1 MGNADV
7 VRFGLNVV
15 VGNSGVIVD
24 VDVVL
29 VELKERRKEN
39 FELKKTNR
47 NKDCSIL
54 RKYSL
59 NNNLRGGCRGCSCGR
74 SRSSSFGEM
83 WWVLLHF
90 DVF

>member
-29 VELKERRKEN
+29 VELKEGRKEI
-39 FELKKTNR
+39 FEKRRRQIKL
-47 NKDCSIL
+47 
-54 RKYSL
+54 
-59 NNNLRGGCRGCSCGR
+59 
-74 SRSSSFGEM
+74 
-83 WWVLLHF
+83 
-90 DVF
+90 

>member
-15 VGNSGVIVD
+15 VGNSGVMVD

-29 VELKERRKEN
+29 VELEEGRKEN

-47 NKDCSIL
+47 NIKTAP
-54 RKYSL
+54 Y
-59 NNNLRGGCRGCSCGR
+59 
-74 SRSSSFGEM
+74 
-83 WWVLLHF
+83 
-90 DVF
+90 